1 MPVVSF
7 SFHRAI
13 QKITQVYCVYV
24 SLLYYKIQVARVSAS
39 AAHQIKVV
47 QILNWR
53 AFATKTKLLHLAVK
67 RGREREKEGF
77 SSR

>member
-53 AFATKTKLLHLAVK
+53 AFATKTKLLHLAV
-67 RGREREKEGF
+67 REGGRERERGF
-77 SSR
+77 